1 MFPLWFSNS
10 NSKSFCNAGI
20 QALTRPH
27 QLEHVSSPFPSA
39 VRIFVSFDLT
49 SRKSYCFYFSTYFP
63 DVTPTEIFS
72 TGQTMTGLATTTP
85 VGTCSD
91 YLTVAGSII
100 CSGQQYISFTFD
112 QRFGV
117 KWTFLLKRSN
127 HILPWISTTPG
138 QTGTDPPSICGT
150 NTGYHSELKSIE
162 QYSKQYQ
169 HSNLHYLISVC
180 WIWRKLDG
188 LDKSDVHVRVDHLC
202 QDLECPASSDFLHGF
217 L

>member
-1 MFPLWFSNS
+1 MQVSKLLHALINWNMCLHHFQVQSGYLSASTWLPGNHIVFIFPRIFQMSHQLKYFPLVRQWLDLP
-10 NSKSFCNAGI
+10 
-20 QALTRPH
+20 QRL
-27 QLEHVSSPFPSA
+27 QWEHA
-39 VRIFVSFDLT
+39 
-49 SRKSYCFYFSTYFP
+49 
-63 DVTPTEIFS
+63 
-72 TGQTMTGLATTTP
+72 ATTSP
-85 VGTCSD
+85 WQV
-91 YLTVAGSII
+91 L
-100 CSGQQYISFTFD
+100 SFAPINTSSLFD
-112 QRFGV
+112 QRIGV

-127 HILPWISTTPG
+127 HILPWIFATPG

-169 HSNLHYLISVC
+169 QSNPPYLISVNQYQQSNLHYLISVC

-188 LDKSDVHVRVDHLC
+188 LDKSDVHVRVDHFC